1 MAKPTDKKYYLGKIS
16 LFFAMKSALDQMII
30 KRHLAVPK
38 FSRYERAFN
47 SFPQVFP
54 QFIEKHFKN

>member
-38 FSRYERAFN
+38 FSRYERKKTLIVFHRSFHN
-47 SFPQVFP
+47 S
-54 QFIEKHFKN
+54 